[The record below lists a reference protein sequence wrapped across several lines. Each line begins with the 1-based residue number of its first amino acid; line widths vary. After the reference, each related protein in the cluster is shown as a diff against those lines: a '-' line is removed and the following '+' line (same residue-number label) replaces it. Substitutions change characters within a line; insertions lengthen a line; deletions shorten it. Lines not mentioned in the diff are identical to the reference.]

1 MVLSI
6 GYIAAI
12 VSCLSFGS
20 FAVPIKGRIANEV
33 NIDPLV
39 MQTYKTALCFLTCW
53 LVLLLP
59 NVHFSFTYWGLL
71 SGVAWIPGGT
81 AGIYAVRNAGL
92 AVSQGTWSA
101 LKVAVAF
108 VWGIGVF
115 HECVRSKTAATAAII
130 MLMMGLWGMSFF
142 SSLRPR
148 RTRSDNR
155 QEDDDDEE
163 YSEMEQP
170 LLPEG
175 DEDDTESTN
184 RRVIIQRSGDGPI
197 TDDDEEDS
205 PRIPVEDDE
214 LSDLTFDDGM
224 ANLRCCKMR
233 RRTLGLICA
242 CIDGI
247 WGGSILVPM
256 HFAGPKTEGL
266 GYVISFAIGA
276 SAVLIGMWILRIAS
290 SAVTLRSLQE
300 AVRKLP
306 PLHLRKF
313 WLQGCSA
320 GLLWSIGNVC
330 SILSVEHLG
339 EGVGYSIV
347 QAQMLVAG
355 LWGVLWYREVQGWQ
369 AVAGWFL
376 CALTTLC
383 GILLLSHEHLKT
395 ANTFNTVN

>member
-1 MVLSI
+1 MAILSV

-20 FAVPIKGRIANEV
+20 FAVPIKGRVANEI

-39 MQTYKTALCFLTCW
+39 MQTYKTSLCFLTCW
-53 LVLLLP
+53 LVLLVP

-71 SGVAWIPGGT
+71 SGLAWIPGGT

-101 LKVAVAF
+101 LKVAIAF

-115 HECVRSKTAATAAII
+115 QERVRSRTAATIAVVLLIA
-130 MLMMGLWGMSFF
+130 GLWGMSFF
-142 SSLRPR
+142 SSRRMIGSRPGDR
-148 RTRSDNR
+148 HDGDN
-155 QEDDDDEE
+155 DEE
-163 YSEMEQP
+163 YSELEQP
-170 LLPEG
+170 LLGEEADGTNSEDLLLPTNDES
-175 DEDDTESTN
+175 EDD
-184 RRVIIQRSGDGPI
+184 P
-197 TDDDEEDS
+197 DEVNEEMS
-205 PRIPVEDDE
+205 RILEDDE
-214 LSDLTFDDGM
+214 LSELTFDDEKV
-224 ANLRCCKMR
+224 NFRCFKLH
-233 RRTLGLICA
+233 RRTVGLICA

-256 HFAGPKTEGL
+256 HFAGSKTEGL

-276 SAVLIGMWILRIAS
+276 TTILIVMWIIRIVS
-290 SAVTLRSLQE
+290 SAVVLGSVKE

-313 WLQGCSA
+313 WLQGSVA

-355 LWGVLWYREVQGWQ
+355 LWGVLWYREVQGWY
-369 AVAGWFL
+369 AIAGWFC
-376 CALTTLC
+376 CALTTLS

-395 ANTFNTVN
+395 EPTNGVHI